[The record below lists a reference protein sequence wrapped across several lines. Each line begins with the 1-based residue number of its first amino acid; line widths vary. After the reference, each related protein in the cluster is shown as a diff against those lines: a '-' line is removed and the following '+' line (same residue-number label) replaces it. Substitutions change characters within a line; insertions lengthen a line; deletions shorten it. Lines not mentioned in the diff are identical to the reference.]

1 MRMRASEIFGLIL
14 IGAVSRLVPHIPNM
28 TAIGAVAL
36 KGRARFGGRG
46 LLIPLASMTLSDA
59 MIGFYNWKL
68 LLSVYTS
75 FALVGLLGAFL
86 QRTSIIRILTISCGG
101 SSIFF
106 LITNAAVWAT
116 STWYPHTPQ
125 GLLACF
131 IAGLPFF
138 YPMLAGDIVFSL
150 ILFRF
155 GSVPTLASS
164 RRLRFLDIFSL
175 GAAHGGS
182 RF

>member
-1 MRMRASEIFGLIL
+1 MSRAAEIIGLIAL
-14 IGAVSRLVPHIPNM
+14 GAVSRLVPHLPNM

-46 LLIPLASMTLSDA
+46 LLIPLASMALSDA
-59 MIGFYNWKL
+59 LIGFYNWKL
-68 LLSVYTS
+68 LLSVYAS
-75 FALVGLLGAFL
+75 FALVSLCGALL
-86 QRTSIIRILTISCGG
+86 QRTSIVRILTISCGG

-116 STWYPHTPQ
+116 STWYPYTPQ

-138 YPMLAGDIVFSL
+138 YPMLAGDIIFSL

-155 GSVPTLASS
+155 GSVSTLASS
-164 RRLRFLDIFSL
+164 RRLRPLNIRFL
-175 GAAHGGS
+175 
-182 RF
+182 